1 MKTNRID
8 PSHIW
13 DIRDKNLDVT
23 SKALLVRLA
32 GLQHLEEIWVSNA
45 TLAADLGVSRRTIVE
60 KMKVLAGAGYIAERR
75 EVHEPTQ
82 TKITEI
88 SREFVIEKIL
98 GSTKG
103 ARLATLRKHYGMSR
117 ETKEKM
123 PLQTTPKHV
132 SHIETLDDS
141 ASALENIETYILS

>member
-13 DIRDKNLDVT
+13 DIRDNSLDAT

-45 TLAADLGVSRRTIVE
+45 TLAADLGVSKRTLVE
-60 KMKVLAGAGYIAERR
+60 KMKVLTVAGYIAERR

-88 SREFVIEKIL
+88 SREFIVQKIL

-103 ARLATLRKHYGMSR
+103 ARLATLRKHYGVCR
-117 ETKEKM
+117 GTKEKS
-123 PLQTTPKHV
+123 PPPGQSNEP
-132 SHIETLDDS
+132 SHFGTSADS
-141 ASALENIETYILS
+141 ALASLELDILGH